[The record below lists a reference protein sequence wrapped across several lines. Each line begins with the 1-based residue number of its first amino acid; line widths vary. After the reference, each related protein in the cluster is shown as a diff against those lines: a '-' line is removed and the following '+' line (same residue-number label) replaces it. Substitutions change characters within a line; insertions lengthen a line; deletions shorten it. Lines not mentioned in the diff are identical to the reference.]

1 MAGTKEPHAIAAD
14 AKEQHSAKKGA
25 VEHHATKTGATF
37 YETGKRIAQNVMDMQ
52 VHPDGMT
59 IGELIRLYRAGE
71 LVRVVRCGQCERGAI
86 ETEGAIAGYVQCDWC
101 GFGALHPQE
110 WYCGDGVR
118 KEQGEAEREETD
130 HPQSER
136 RNADATPPVNVARMI
151 WDMKN
156 APSEQ
161 RG

>member
-1 MAGTKEPHAIAAD
+1 MAGTK
-14 AKEQHSAKKGA
+14 
-25 VEHHATKTGATF
+25 TGTTF

-71 LVRVVRCGQCERGAI
+71 LVRVVRCGQCERGVI
-86 ETEGAIAGYVQCDWC
+86 ETDGAIAGYVQCDWC

-118 KEQGEAEREETD
+118 KEQVQAEREDAALLQEEQD
-130 HPQSER
+130 GVELLQAEQ

-151 WDMKN
+151 WDAKN
-156 APSEQ
+156 NPPQAERTSHDK
-161 RG
+161 RN

>member
-1 MAGTKEPHAIAAD
+1 MAGIN
-14 AKEQHSAKKGA
+14 
-25 VEHHATKTGATF
+25 F

-110 WYCGDGVR
+110 WYCGDWVR
-118 KEQGEAEREETD
+118 KEQAQAEREGAELLQAEQDGVELLQTE
-130 HPQSER
+130 Q
-136 RNADATPPVNVARMI
+136 RNEDTTPPVNVARMI
-151 WDMKN
+151 WDAKN
-156 APSEQ
+156 NPPEPPQA
-161 RG
+161 

>member
-1 MAGTKEPHAIAAD
+1 MAG
-14 AKEQHSAKKGA
+14 AKKQHTAKTGTAEQHATKTGA
-25 VEHHATKTGATF
+25 NGQHVAKTGATF

-59 IGELIRLYRAGE
+59 IGELIRMYRAGE

-118 KEQGEAEREETD
+118 KEQTQAEREAAELLQAD
-130 HPQSER
+130 Q

-151 WDMKN
+151 WGMKN
-156 APSEQ
+156 GPSEQ